1 MRRVAVTGMG
11 IISPIGNTVAEF
23 EDSLRRGIC
32 GVDRIT
38 RYDTA
43 GAPVKVAAEVKGFQ
57 PELYMGYGD
66 VRRTDLYAQYA
77 MAAASQAMEDSG
89 ILGAVPPERLGVYF
103 GSGIGGTGSCL
114 KETEKLIQQ
123 GAHRVSPYSIPMMI
137 SNMAAGL
144 LAIAYHAK
152 GPCLPVV
159 TACATS
165 SHAIGEAYRCI
176 RSGYADAVLTG
187 GAEAG
192 INPLIMAW
200 FANCNALSLS
210 TEPLESSLPFD
221 RRRDGFVMGEGAG
234 VLVLE
239 NWETAVTRKATI
251 YAEMIG
257 YGNTCD
263 AYHVTFP
270 QPDAVS
276 SSRAVEQAMEE
287 GDAFKIPPEQVYMNA
302 HGTGTPVNDAIETL
316 AVKRVFGRNAHK
328 LYISSTKSMTGHMMG
343 AAGVAE
349 AIVSILT
356 LNSGIVAPT
365 IGYREPDPAC
375 DLNYVPQKAV
385 RADVRLALS
394 LSFGFGGH
402 NACLAFRKTEE
413 TA

>member
-1 MRRVAVTGMG
+1 
-11 IISPIGNTVAEF
+11 
-23 EDSLRRGIC
+23 
-32 GVDRIT
+32 
-38 RYDTA
+38 
-43 GAPVKVAAEVKGFQ
+43 
-57 PELYMGYGD
+57 MGYGD

-165 SHAIGEAYRCI
+165 ST
-176 RSGYADAVLTG
+176 RSGRHTAVFVPAMPTPYSP
-187 GAEAG
+187 EERKRG
-192 INPLIMAW
+192 INPLIMAG

-210 TEPLESSLPFD
+210 TEPLESSLPLT
-221 RRRDGFVMGEGAG
+221 AG
-234 VLVLE
+234 GMALLWE
-239 NWETAVTRKATI
+239 KGPGCLFWKTGETAVTRKATI

-302 HGTGTPVNDAIETL
+302 HGTGTPVNDTIETL
-316 AVKRVFGRNAHK
+316 AVKRVFGRNA
-328 LYISSTKSMTGHMMG
+328 LSCTS
-343 AAGVAE
+343 
-349 AIVSILT
+349 
-356 LNSGIVAPT
+356 APQS
-365 IGYREPDPAC
+365 P
-375 DLNYVPQKAV
+375 
-385 RADVRLALS
+385 
-394 LSFGFGGH
+394 
-402 NACLAFRKTEE
+402 
-413 TA
+413 

>member
-137 SNMAAGL
+137 SNMAAGTI
-144 LAIAYHAK
+144 AIRFGAK
-152 GPCLPVV
+152 GPTLPVV

-165 SHAIGEAYRCI
+165 SNTVGEAYRAVTH
-176 RSGYADAVLTG
+176 GYADAILAG
-187 GAEAG
+187 GSEATVC
-192 INPLIMAW
+192 PLAIAGFTNSMAL
-200 FANCNALSLS
+200 C
-210 TEPLESSLPFD
+210 ESSDPDRASIPFD
-221 RRRDGFVMGEGAG
+221 AERCGFVMGEGAG
-234 VLVLE
+234 MLLLE
-239 NWETAVTRKATI
+239 EYEHALARDAKI
-251 YAEMIG
+251 YAELVG

-263 AYHVTFP
+263 AYHITAP
-270 QPDAVS
+270 HPEAEGAA
-276 SSRAVEQAMEE
+276 RAFALALEQA
-287 GDAFKIPPEQVYMNA
+287 GITPDDKVYINA
-302 HGTGTPVNDAIETL
+302 HGTSTPMNDRAETIAIKTALGSAAE
-316 AVKRVFGRNAHK
+316 NA
-328 LYISSTKSMTGHMMG
+328 LVSSTKSMTGHMLG
-343 AAGVAE
+343 AAGAVE
-349 AIVSILT
+349 AIASVLALHT
-356 LNSGIVAPT
+356 GVLPPT
-365 IGYREPDPAC
+365 VGYRVADPEC
-375 DLNYVPQKAV
+375 DLDYIPNQAR
-385 RADVRLALS
+385 RAEVGFALS
-394 LSFGFGGH
+394 SSLGFGGH
-402 NACLAFRKTEE
+402 NAVLAFKKL
-413 TA
+413 

>member
-1 MRRVAVTGMG
+1 
-11 IISPIGNTVAEF
+11 
-23 EDSLRRGIC
+23 
-32 GVDRIT
+32 
-38 RYDTA
+38 
-43 GAPVKVAAEVKGFQ
+43 
-57 PELYMGYGD
+57 
-66 VRRTDLYAQYA
+66 
-77 MAAASQAMEDSG
+77 
-89 ILGAVPPERLGVYF
+89 
-103 GSGIGGTGSCL
+103 
-114 KETEKLIQQ
+114 
-123 GAHRVSPYSIPMMI
+123 MMI

-192 INPLIMAW
+192 INPLIMAG

-385 RADVRLALS
+385 RADIRLALS